1 MENFS
6 NKKLNVFSLL
16 SYEKFKIAIGIF
28 LGSICGLLSFVP
40 YVVLY
45 KMIAALIN
53 NQIDFKSVLPWAL
66 VMIFS
71 TILQNILMS
80 ITMIFT
86 HVAAYNIIHRLK
98 MEALEYLSKVSLGFF
113 NNKTSGELKAALFDD
128 IEKLEGFIAHNLI
141 EITQAV
147 VITIISMLIMFYIN
161 VFMALTMLLPVVVG
175 VLLPTMMM
183 KKYPNLTKK
192 YTDTFSELL
201 SSINEYINC
210 MPIIKMFGL
219 TVEKFAKLS
228 AASKSYTECLVE
240 MAKCSCYPL
249 AITIVILDSGI
260 LFTLPIGGFL
270 YVNGLISTEHLL
282 IFMLLTMCFYRTFF
296 NLFNIA
302 MGRIELNSG
311 LVNIKKLFGIPVEV
325 VGKEQ
330 LKSKNLDIQF
340 NDVSFGYDDENVVL
354 KNISMKI
361 EPKSFTAFVGASGA
375 GKTTA
380 ASLIGRYWNVDKGEI
395 CIGGIPI
402 NELSEETLTSAV
414 SFVFQDTFLMEDTLF
429 ENIRMGSEA
438 NEESVKEAAK
448 YAQIHDFITT
458 LPKGYD
464 TKIGEEGFKLSGG
477 QKQRLSIAR
486 AILKN
491 APIVIFDEATS
502 YSDIENE
509 HKIQTA
515 LKNLLKDKT
524 VIMIAHRLHTICD
537 ANKIIVFEKGE
548 IVEQG
553 THKRLLEINGYY
565 SKMWASYMKNYVE

>member
-296 NLFNIA
+296 NLFNIE

-311 LVNIKKLFGIPVEV
+311 LINIKKLFGIPVEV

-438 NEESVKEAAK
+438 DEESVKEAAK

>member
-438 NEESVKEAAK
+438 DEESVKEAAK

-477 QKQRLSIAR
+477 QKQRISIAR
-486 AILKN
+486 AILKK

>member
-98 MEALEYLSKVSLGFF
+98 MESLEYLSKVSLGFF

-438 NEESVKEAAK
+438 DEESVKEAAK

-477 QKQRLSIAR
+477 QKQRISIAR

>member
-147 VITIISMLIMFYIN
+147 VIAIISMLIMFYIN

-438 NEESVKEAAK
+438 DEESVKEAAK

-477 QKQRLSIAR
+477 QKQRISIAR

>member
-270 YVNGLISTEHLL
+270 YVNRLISTEHLL

-438 NEESVKEAAK
+438 DEESVKEAAK

-477 QKQRLSIAR
+477 QKQRISIAR

>member
-113 NNKTSGELKAALFDD
+113 NNKTSGELKAALFDE

-147 VITIISMLIMFYIN
+147 VIPIISMLIMFYIN

-228 AASKSYTECLVE
+228 AASKNYTECLVE

-438 NEESVKEAAK
+438 DEESVKEAAK

>member
-438 NEESVKEAAK
+438 DEESVKEAAK

-477 QKQRLSIAR
+477 QKQRISIAR

-524 VIMIAHRLHTICD
+524 VIMIAHRLHTIYD

>member
-28 LGSICGLLSFVP
+28 LGSICSLLSFVP

-147 VITIISMLIMFYIN
+147 VIPIISMLIMFYIN

-175 VLLPTMMM
+175 MLLPTMMM

-340 NDVSFGYDDENVVL
+340 NNVSFGYDDENVVL

-438 NEESVKEAAK
+438 DEESVKEAAK

>member
-147 VITIISMLIMFYIN
+147 VIPIISMLIMFYIN

-402 NELSEETLTSAV
+402 NKLSEETLTSAV
-414 SFVFQDTFLMEDTLF
+414 SFVFLDTFLMEDTLF

-438 NEESVKEAAK
+438 DEESVKEAAK

>member
-147 VITIISMLIMFYIN
+147 VIPIISMLIMFYIN

-340 NDVSFGYDDENVVL
+340 IDVSFGYDDENVVL

-438 NEESVKEAAK
+438 DEESVKEAAK

>member
-282 IFMLLTMCFYRTFF
+282 IFMLLTICFYRTFF

>member
-141 EITQAV
+141 E
-147 VITIISMLIMFYIN
+147 MLIMFYIN

-438 NEESVKEAAK
+438 DEESVKEAAK

-477 QKQRLSIAR
+477 QKQRISIAR

>member
-240 MAKCSCYPL
+240 MAKCSCYSL

-438 NEESVKEAAK
+438 DEESVKEAAK

>member
-147 VITIISMLIMFYIN
+147 VIPIISMLIMFYIN

-201 SSINEYINC
+201 NSINEYINC

-438 NEESVKEAAK
+438 DEESVKEAAK

>member
-147 VITIISMLIMFYIN
+147 VIPIISMLIMFYIN

-311 LVNIKKLFGIPVEV
+311 LVNIKKLFGITVEV

-438 NEESVKEAAK
+438 DEESVKEAAK

-477 QKQRLSIAR
+477 QKQRISIAR

>member
-402 NELSEETLTSAV
+402 KELSEETLTSAV

-438 NEESVKEAAK
+438 DEESVKEAAK

-477 QKQRLSIAR
+477 QKQRISIAR

-509 HKIQTA
+509 HRIQTA

>member
-16 SYEKFKIAIGIF
+16 RYEKFKIAIGIF

-98 MEALEYLSKVSLGFF
+98 MEAPEYLSKVSLGFF

-414 SFVFQDTFLMEDTLF
+414 SFVFQDTFLMKDTLF

-438 NEESVKEAAK
+438 DEESVKEAAK

-477 QKQRLSIAR
+477 QKQRISIAR

>member
-128 IEKLEGFIAHNLI
+128 IEKLEGFIAHSLI

-438 NEESVKEAAK
+438 DEESVKEAAK

-477 QKQRLSIAR
+477 QKQRISIAR

-515 LKNLLKDKT
+515 LKNLLKGKT

>member
-192 YTDTFSELL
+192 YTDTFAELL

-438 NEESVKEAAK
+438 DEESVKEAAK

>member
-395 CIGGIPI
+395 CIGGITI

-438 NEESVKEAAK
+438 DEESVKEAAK

>member
-402 NELSEETLTSAV
+402 NKLSEETLTSAV

-438 NEESVKEAAK
+438 DEESVKEAAK

-477 QKQRLSIAR
+477 QKQRISIAR

>member
-147 VITIISMLIMFYIN
+147 VIPIISMLIMFYIN

-228 AASKSYTECLVE
+228 AASKNYTECLVE

-249 AITIVILDSGI
+249 AITVVILDSGI

-402 NELSEETLTSAV
+402 NKLSEETLTSAV

-438 NEESVKEAAK
+438 DEESVKEAAK

>member
-53 NQIDFKSVLPWAL
+53 SQIDFKSVLPWAL

-438 NEESVKEAAK
+438 DEESVKEAAK

-477 QKQRLSIAR
+477 QKQRISIAR

>member
-311 LVNIKKLFGIPVEV
+311 LVNIKKLFRIPVEV

-438 NEESVKEAAK
+438 DEESVKEAAK

-477 QKQRLSIAR
+477 QKQRISIAR

-524 VIMIAHRLHTICD
+524 VIMVAHRLHTICD

>member
-147 VITIISMLIMFYIN
+147 VIPIISMLIMFYIN

-183 KKYPNLTKK
+183 KKYSNLTKK

-228 AASKSYTECLVE
+228 AASKNYTECLVE

-402 NELSEETLTSAV
+402 NKLSEETLTSAV

-438 NEESVKEAAK
+438 DEESVKEAAK

-553 THKRLLEINGYY
+553 THKKLLEINGYY

>member
-438 NEESVKEAAK
+438 DEESVKEAAK

-477 QKQRLSIAR
+477 QKQRISIAR

-548 IVEQG
+548 IVEQC

>member
-147 VITIISMLIMFYIN
+147 VIPIISMLIMFYIN

-228 AASKSYTECLVE
+228 AASKNYTECLVE

-402 NELSEETLTSAV
+402 NELSEETLTSEV

-438 NEESVKEAAK
+438 DEESVKEAAK

>member
-147 VITIISMLIMFYIN
+147 VIPIISMLIMFYIN

-228 AASKSYTECLVE
+228 AASKNYTECLVE

-438 NEESVKEAAK
+438 DEESVKEAAK

-477 QKQRLSIAR
+477 QKQRISIAR

>member
-86 HVAAYNIIHRLK
+86 HVAAYNIIHCLK

-438 NEESVKEAAK
+438 DEESVKEAAK

-477 QKQRLSIAR
+477 QKQRISIAR

>member
-270 YVNGLISTEHLL
+270 YVNVLISTEHLL

-438 NEESVKEAAK
+438 DEESVKEAAK

-477 QKQRLSIAR
+477 QKQRISIAR

>member
-402 NELSEETLTSAV
+402 NELSEETLTSTV

-438 NEESVKEAAK
+438 DEESVKEAAK

-477 QKQRLSIAR
+477 QKQRISIAR

>member
-113 NNKTSGELKAALFDD
+113 NNKTFGELKAALFDD

-438 NEESVKEAAK
+438 DEESVKEAAK

-477 QKQRLSIAR
+477 QKQRISIAR

>member
-361 EPKSFTAFVGASGA
+361 EPRSFTAFVGASGA

-414 SFVFQDTFLMEDTLF
+414 SFIFQDTFLMEDTLF

-438 NEESVKEAAK
+438 DEESVKEAAK

>member
-340 NDVSFGYDDENVVL
+340 NDVIFGYDDENVVL

-438 NEESVKEAAK
+438 DEESVKEAAK

-477 QKQRLSIAR
+477 QKQRISIAR

>member
-147 VITIISMLIMFYIN
+147 VIPIISMLIMFYIN

-228 AASKSYTECLVE
+228 AASKNYTECLVE

-402 NELSEETLTSAV
+402 NKLSEETLTSAV

-438 NEESVKEAAK
+438 DEESVKEAAK

>member
-147 VITIISMLIMFYIN
+147 VIPIISMLIMFYIN

-438 NEESVKEAAK
+438 DEESVKEAAK

-477 QKQRLSIAR
+477 QKQRISIAR

>member
-45 KMIAALIN
+45 KMIVALIN

-438 NEESVKEAAK
+438 DEESVKEAAK

-477 QKQRLSIAR
+477 QKQRISIAR

>member
-1 MENFS
+1 M
-6 NKKLNVFSLL
+6 NVFSLL

-147 VITIISMLIMFYIN
+147 VIPIISMLIMFYIN

-311 LVNIKKLFGIPVEV
+311 LINIKKLFGIPVEV

-438 NEESVKEAAK
+438 DEESVKEAAK

>member
-438 NEESVKEAAK
+438 DEESVKEAAK

-553 THKRLLEINGYY
+553 THKSLLEINGYY
-565 SKMWASYMKNYVE
+565 SKMWTSYMKDYVE